1 SQTDRSTGGARPR
14 RSPSTARAEGSCM
27 LVTTR
32 GMRRDSSNQD
42 EEGSQA
48 WTSLQQVEAPVAL
61 RRQAREVSA
70 VASGLVG
77 DARGL
82 VADDARAGM
91 PAAAGARA
99 GAALGT
105 GQPFPSLRTRRADEF
120 PLVEGLLG
128 QANAEGAVAQADR
141 QAPVGDRLAA
151 GHAVAGVTGV
161 AGA

>member
-1 SQTDRSTGGARPR
+1 LRPTTQPKTSSESSQTDRSTGGARLR
-14 RSPSTARAEGSCM
+14 RSQSTARAEGSCM

-42 EEGSQA
+42 EGGSHA
-48 WTSLQQVEAPVAL
+48 GTALQQVDAPAAL

-70 VASGLVG
+70 VAPGLVG

-82 VADDARAGM
+82 VDDDARAGI

-99 GAALGT
+99 GPALGT
-105 GQPFPSLRTRRADEF
+105 GQPFPALRTRRADEL

-128 QANAEGAVAQADR
+128 QANAEGAVAQ
-141 QAPVGDRLAA
+141 
-151 GHAVAGVTGV
+151 
-161 AGA
+161 